1 MFSNLKSMYINGAFV
16 NGNSTEVIK
25 VLNPATGEILVELAQ
40 SSPADV
46 ELAIE
51 SAEVGQKIWMNMTA
65 VERCRILLNAVKIL
79 RESNDELAKIE
90 SLNTGKPISETSV
103 VDIQTG
109 ADVIEYYAGL
119 AASIEGTYIPLR
131 STSFAYTRR
140 EPLGVCAGIGAWN
153 YPLQI
158 ACWKAAPALAA
169 GNALIFKPSPLTPI
183 TALKLAEIFT
193 KAGVPNGVFN
203 VVQGGASVGHILSS
217 SPKIEKISFT
227 GSVNTGKKVMSQ
239 AALSSLK
246 DITMELGGKSPLIIF
261 PDTDLDLAVN
271 VAMMANFYSSGQ
283 VCTNGTRVFIHESIK
298 TSFIE
303 KLLKSMQHI
312 RVGDPLDPNTN
323 FGPLVDFNQLNSVL
337 NYIKIGLSE
346 GATIIYG
353 GKRPTS
359 PALSSGAYLEP
370 TIFDNCSDS
379 MTIVKEE
386 IFGPVMSILSFT
398 TEEEVIS
405 RANNSNLG
413 LAAGVLTQNINLAH
427 RVTAKLEAGICWV
440 NCWGESPA
448 QMPVGGYKESGIGR
462 ENGLTTL
469 EHYTR
474 IKSVQVEMGEFTSV
488 FTQN

>member
-1 MFSNLKSMYINGAFV
+1 
-16 NGNSTEVIK
+16 
-25 VLNPATGEILVELAQ
+25 
-40 SSPADV
+40 
-46 ELAIE
+46 
-51 SAEVGQKIWMNMTA
+51 
-65 VERCRILLNAVKIL
+65 
-79 RESNDELAKIE
+79 
-90 SLNTGKPISETSV
+90 
-103 VDIQTG
+103 
-109 ADVIEYYAGL
+109 
-119 AASIEGTYIPLR
+119 
-131 STSFAYTRR
+131 
-140 EPLGVCAGIGAWN
+140 
-153 YPLQI
+153 
-158 ACWKAAPALAA
+158 
-169 GNALIFKPSPLTPI
+169 
-183 TALKLAEIFT
+183 
-193 KAGVPNGVFN
+193 
-203 VVQGGASVGHILSS
+203 
-217 SPKIEKISFT
+217 
-227 GSVNTGKKVMSQ
+227 
-239 AALSSLK
+239 
-246 DITMELGGKSPLIIF
+246 
-261 PDTDLDLAVN
+261 
-271 VAMMANFYSSGQ
+271 
-283 VCTNGTRVFIHESIK
+283 
-298 TSFIE
+298 
-303 KLLKSMQHI
+303 MQHI
-312 RVGDPLDPNTN
+312 RIGDPLDPNTN

-353 GKRPTS
+353 GKRHTS

-427 RVTAKLEAGICWV
+427 RVTAKLEAGICWI

>member
-25 VLNPATGEILVELAQ
+25 VLNPATGEILVELTQ
-40 SSPADV
+40 SSPEDV
-46 ELAIE
+46 ELAIA
-51 SAEVGQKIWMNMTA
+51 SAQAGQKIWSNMTA
-65 VERCRILLNAVKIL
+65 VERCRILLNAVKLL
-79 RESNDELAKIE
+79 RENNDVLATIE

-131 STSFAYTRR
+131 SNSFAYTRR
-140 EPLGVCAGIGAWN
+140 EALGVCAGIGAWN

-169 GNALIFKPSPLTPI
+169 GNSLIFKPSSITPI

-193 KAGVPNGVFN
+193 QAGLPNGVFN
-203 VVQGGASVGHILSS
+203 VVQGGSQVGHILSS
-217 SPKIEKISFT
+217 SSKIEKISFT
-227 GSVNTGKKVMSQ
+227 GSVATGKKVMSQ

-246 DITMELGGKSPLIIF
+246 DVTMELGGKSPLIIF
-261 PDTDLDLAVN
+261 PDTDLDLAVK

-283 VCTNGTRVFIHESIK
+283 VCTNGTRVFVHEAIK
-298 TSFIE
+298 PAFIE
-303 KLLKSMQHI
+303 KLLKSMQYI
-312 RVGDPLDPNTN
+312 RIGDPLDPNTN
-323 FGPLVDFNQLNSVL
+323 FGPLVDFNQRNSVL

-353 GKRPTS
+353 GKCPTS
-359 PALSSGAYLEP
+359 PTLSSGAYIEP
-370 TIFDNCSDS
+370 TIFDNCNDD

-386 IFGPVMSILSFT
+386 IFGPVMAILSFNS
-398 TEEEVIS
+398 EEDVIN

-427 RVTAKLEAGICWV
+427 RVTARLEAGICWI

-448 QMPVGGYKESGIGR
+448 QMPVGGYKESGVGR

-488 FTQN
+488 FIQK